1 MTIQIGAFTSKR
13 SLVFRDENDVNLNIP
28 RDVDTFEPEPE
39 VPMDEVAA
47 EIAQLETELA
57 DIQQEMKAYLQEL
70 EL

>member
-57 DIQQEMKAYLQEL
+57 DIQQEMNAYLQEL